1 MIVLLPQNKFHNAI
15 WLDTLLP
22 HLFFTLEG
30 FKIAIYSANT
40 SCSKS
45 TVKILEKGVKYVQS

>member
-1 MIVLLPQNKFHNAI
+1 MKYGS
-15 WLDTLLP
+15 TLFVNTFEA

-30 FKIAIYSANT
+30 VKIAIDSANT

-45 TVKILEKGVKYVQS
+45 TIKILEKGVKYVQS